1 MTETVTAT
9 PSAAPA
15 SPPASPP
22 AAPST
27 PAASTAG
34 SGADARHAAWQNQR
48 DVREAGGQSDPP
60 NNQQQPPGEPKAG
73 AEINELKAFKAARNL
88 RGSQSRRRRTPT
100 VRSCRLTSRCRTAC
114 PSLNF
119 ALTTRCSHRPS
130 PSRTPRVS
138 PRKASLACWPYAGT
152 QVVSQQQVATA
163 RNAEVAKLGATGP
176 ARIDALN
183 TYFTSQ
189 LGEADGK
196 QFMSR
201 IFTASDVQ
209 IAEKLLAK
217 MQGTS
222 RGANFKQGGR
232 EPPPVPGRASDEE
245 VARMSPAQRLD
256 YSRSFN
262 QSTLPP
268 WRDPR
273 S

>member
-1 MTETVTAT
+1 L
-9 PSAAPA
+9 PSDFKVPDGL
-15 SPPASPP
+15 PKFEFR
-22 AAPST
+22 
-27 PAASTAG
+27 
-34 SGADARHAAWQNQR
+34 ADDPLLAQAKSIAHA
-48 DVREAGGQSDPP
+48 EG
-60 NNQQQPPGEPKAG
+60 
-73 AEINELKAFKAARNL
+73 L
-88 RGSQSRRRRTPT
+88 SQEGFSR
-100 VRSCRLTSRCRTAC
+100 L
-114 PSLNF
+114 
-119 ALTTRCSHRPS
+119 
-130 PSRTPRVS
+130 
-138 PRKASLACWPYAGT
+138 LAIYAGT

-222 RGANFKQGGR
+222 SGANFKQGGR